1 MTMNK
6 SEKKRKLKQQRIVST
21 SDVNYI
27 QKHTDYDEV
36 EIREWFEVF
45 LKVTI

>member
-1 MTMNK
+1 MAMNR
-6 SEKKRKLKQQRIVST
+6 SEKKRKRKQPRIVST